1 MSLVT
6 LSIQE
11 VKSLLSHLNKFG
23 AKSFEGFGFKV
34 EFQGA
39 TLAEKPRTVRQTKAS
54 AKNAAEIEQLSFL
67 HENADVV
74 EDRIS
79 SALIEDPAE
88 YERLLREGELED
100 DRGETSQDRGLE
112 SSVQ

>member
-1 MSLVT
+1 MNPVTISLK
-6 LSIQE
+6 E
-11 VKSLLSHLNKFG
+11 VKELLRHLNKFG
-23 AKSFEGFGFKV
+23 AKSFEGFGLKLEFHNTTPVV
-34 EFQGA
+34 E
-39 TLAEKPRTVRQTKAS
+39 TRTVRQTKAS

-67 HENADVV
+67 SENADVV

-100 DRGETSQDRGLE
+100 DRGEAPQNRGFE
-112 SSVQ
+112 SAVQ